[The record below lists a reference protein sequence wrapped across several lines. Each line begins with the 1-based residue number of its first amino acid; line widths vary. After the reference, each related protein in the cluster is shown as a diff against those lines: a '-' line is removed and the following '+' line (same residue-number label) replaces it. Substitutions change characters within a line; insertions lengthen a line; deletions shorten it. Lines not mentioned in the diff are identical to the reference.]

1 MHKHLYKY
9 LCIMEDKLQQFGELG
24 LGSRLKRLSEFM
36 MKEIQLVY
44 TACDID
50 FDPHLFP
57 IFKVIIDQK
66 VATTTDIQE
75 KLLYTQP
82 AITQALKK
90 LMDKKLISYKTD
102 ASDKRK
108 KFFRLSKKGKEMHQ
122 KMIPLWA
129 VIDQQIKWLTEGS
142 AISLLH
148 HLSHL
153 ENQLHIKSLSTR
165 ILEIYK
171 NPSL

>member
-1 MHKHLYKY
+1 MQDH
-9 LCIMEDKLQQFGELG
+9 LQQFGELG

-44 TACDID
+44 TTCGID
-50 FDPHLFP
+50 FDPYLFP
-57 IFKVIIDQK
+57 IFKVIIDQE

-75 KLLYTQP
+75 KLQYTQP

-90 LMDKKLISYKTD
+90 LIDKKLVDYKID
-102 ASDKRK
+102 SSDKRK

-122 KMIPLWA
+122 KMIPLWV

-148 HLSHL
+148 HLTHL
-153 ENQLHIKSLSTR
+153 ENQLHIKSLSKR
-165 ILEIYK
+165 ILETYQ
-171 NPSL
+171 NNSL